1 MDFVYNTKDSAFAGS
16 VNGREVITRTREDLD
31 QFETQLGNSYYCP
44 SPEIINLFNENGERT
59 VILRLSNVQLQA
71 YKVKKGKFSPSMK
84 LIECFDHNVYSILL
98 L

>member
-44 SPEIINLFNENGERT
+44 SPEIINLFNENNT
-59 VILRLSNVQLQA
+59 SVIFAITQNISLFKS
-71 YKVKKGKFSPSMK
+71 
-84 LIECFDHNVYSILL
+84 
-98 L
+98 